1 MRKAFTLIEI
11 LIAITI
17 LSIMML
23 FLYQSY
29 SSLNISNSF
38 YKNELGQI
46 KNGYLKKKVFFLD
59 FALVHKET
67 AKILNQ
73 DTKLD
78 VVFLQSSHSIHKRH
92 NPYIAYIIQDSKLY
106 RLESIQEFTEYPL
119 SVGGEYVADCLGEI
133 DSFRVY
139 RSKDDEGSY
148 LVHADFKEDEDILL
162 RVKALQE

>member
-29 SSLNISNSF
+29 NSLNISNSF

-59 FALVHKET
+59 FALVYKET

-162 RVKALQE
+162 RVTALQK